1 MKLFQLLV
9 ASGLVISA
17 AMLYA
22 QPPPQ
27 PTPPVRVAPGAPPT
41 GSVLPATPG
50 TLPGGF
56 GNVSAPVNP
65 PTPGTGTSSGGI
77 TGPTFVPSG
86 RNLNP
91 PPPGSVP
98 TTGAPGV
105 NPGTT
110 GPGPR

>member
-17 AMLYA
+17 AMVYA

-27 PTPPVRVAPGAPPT
+27 PNPPVQVAPGDPT
-41 GSVLPATPG
+41 TGRVLPGTPG

-56 GNVSAPVNP
+56 GNVSAPVSP
-65 PTPGTGTSSGGI
+65 PTSGTGTSSGSI
-77 TGPTFVPSG
+77 TGPTFVPAG

-98 TTGAPGV
+98 PAGAPGV
-105 NPGTT
+105 NPGSTA
-110 GPGPR
+110 PGPK

>member
-27 PTPPVRVAPGAPPT
+27 PSPPVQVVPGAPTT
-41 GSVLPATPG
+41 GGVPGTPG

-65 PTPGTGTSSGGI
+65 SLPGTGASSGSI
-77 TGPTFVPSG
+77 TGPTFVPAG

-98 TTGAPGV
+98 PTVAPGV
-105 NPGTT
+105 NPGASA
-110 GPGPR
+110 PGQK